1 MSFRNQHLRALEKGV
16 SDREGAPRPGE
27 PRKDVEAEWNRL
39 RHRRATSAGK
49 QAGVLRDSVQYA
61 EVQRAPS
68 KGPAVSDQ
76 TSTSLFSRL
85 SDTTRWRRMAPGV
98 PLGRPLRWWVLYAAV
113 VTVLFGKPL
122 WEYAR
127 FAWKTELYSH
137 VFLIP
142 FIAVYLIWQRWGER
156 PTHVRGAPVLAVVP
170 AVLGLAALQS
180 HRWLSAAGVLA
191 EPCDQLALPVA
202 AWLCFL
208 WAGILGFLGST
219 FVRTYL
225 FPVLFLAF
233 VLPMP
238 SMVRDGV
245 EIFLQHASAEAAA
258 GMFWLTGTTLF
269 RDGLVFQLP
278 GLTIMVAQECSG
290 VRSTYVLFIV
300 SWVAG
305 YWFLRS
311 HGLRA
316 ALVVSVLPLAI
327 LRNAFRIVTISL
339 LTIHLD
345 PRIIDSPLH
354 SQGGPIFFALS
365 LIPFLAL
372 VWWLRRL
379 DLRRAGPSAAPVN
392 GGAVVDRISGHRPD
406 QPGGS
411 ESM

>member
-1 MSFRNQHLRALEKGV
+1 M
-16 SDREGAPRPGE
+16 
-27 PRKDVEAEWNRL
+27 
-39 RHRRATSAGK
+39 
-49 QAGVLRDSVQYA
+49 
-61 EVQRAPS
+61 
-68 KGPAVSDQ
+68 
-76 TSTSLFSRL
+76 
-85 SDTTRWRRMAPGV
+85 SDTTRWRRSAPGV
-98 PLGRPLRWWVLYAAV
+98 PLERPLRWWVLYAVVLTAV
-113 VTVLFGKPL
+113 FANPL
-122 WEYAR
+122 GEYAR

-142 FIAVYLIWQRWGER
+142 FITLYLIWQRWGER
-156 PTHVRGAPVLAVVP
+156 PAQVRGAPVLAVVP
-170 AVLGLAALQS
+170 AMLGLAALQAS
-180 HRWLSAAGVLA
+180 RWLGTAGLLS
-191 EPCDQLALPVA
+191 EPCDRLVWPVA

-208 WAGILGFLGST
+208 WAGILGFLGSG

-225 FPVLFLAF
+225 FPLLFLVF

-311 HGLRA
+311 YGLRA
-316 ALVVSVLPLAI
+316 ALVASVLPLAI

-339 LTIHLD
+339 LTIHVD

-365 LIPFLAL
+365 LVPFLAL

-379 DLRRAGPSAAPVN
+379 DQRRVGPSAAPE
-392 GGAVVDRISGHRPD
+392 GMSASEGRPSGHPPD
-406 QPGGS
+406 QPGGIGGR
-411 ESM
+411 